1 MISEWSAAQHADF
14 ALTSAMSFA
23 STRALQNLGAFVL
36 RNHPLELHEQFI
48 LGRRPA
54 WCAHKQGLDTGA
66 GKLLDQ
72 QNLVRVSS
80 AQAVG
85 CVDKDSLDQ
94 AFGGK
99 IAHTFKARADQARP
113 AISVVLENP
122 FSRYLELLLAGERDQ
137 RRRLACNRVLFPL
150 FVGRYTSVD
159 RSDLHRLSPSSSRH
173 RQFGPDPEP
182 ECRKPV

>member
-48 LGRRPA
+48 LGRRTT
-54 WCAHKQGLDTGA
+54 WRTHKQGLDIGA

-80 AQAVG
+80 TQAVG
-85 CVDKDSLDQ
+85 RVDTRYIDSGFGLLGGEV
-94 AFGGK
+94 AF
-99 IAHTFKARADQARP
+99 
-113 AISVVLENP
+113 
-122 FSRYLELLLAGERDQ
+122 LA
-137 RRRLACNRVLFPL
+137 
-150 FVGRYTSVD
+150 
-159 RSDLHRLSPSSSRH
+159 
-173 RQFGPDPEP
+173 
-182 ECRKPV
+182 

>member
-48 LGRRPA
+48 LGRRTA
-54 WCAHKQGLDTGA
+54 WCAHKQGLNAGT

-80 AQAVG
+80 TQPVG
-85 CVDKDSLDQ
+85 RVDKDSLDQ
-94 AFGGK
+94 ALGGK
-99 IAHTFKARADQARP
+99 IAHTFKPRTDQARAAIP
-113 AISVVLENP
+113 VVHSRGTSDRCSLANAISAAVWLAIV
-122 FSRYLELLLAGERDQ
+122 FSSLCL
-137 RRRLACNRVLFPL
+137 
-150 FVGRYTSVD
+150 
-159 RSDLHRLSPSSSRH
+159 SDDTRA
-173 RQFGPDPEP
+173 
-182 ECRKPV
+182 